1 MSRTGQSRRF
11 RTAVFMGVCAAFV
24 VTLQGCASLGSK
36 DPEAQKKLVQER
48 LDESLSAADKAQ
60 KQGQTD
66 QALQL
71 LDEASRIDPAAK
83 QPWLRKAQIH
93 FEARQYGPAITQA
106 HEALQRDVSD
116 LTAQSIL
123 AVSGLRVSALA
134 LDQLRKANEVTGST
148 RSEAES
154 VARVIHQALG
164 EPILLAPTAAGVPA
178 TSEPASRRS
187 KAAPRASASA
197 TRPVAGVSPS
207 ATSPAT
213 QPAAPATAAKPVAP
227 ATTSAPNVSK
237 PAPAARPT
245 PAPAGR
251 NNPFGALQ

>member
-1 MSRTGQSRRF
+1 MSRTGQGRRL
-11 RTAVFMGVCAAFV
+11 RAAVFMGVCMAIVA
-24 VTLQGCASLGSK
+24 TLQGCASVGSK
-36 DPEAQKKLVQER
+36 DPQAEKRLVQEK

-71 LDEASRIDPAAK
+71 LDEAARIDPAAK

-106 HEALQRDVSD
+106 QEALQRDVND

-123 AVSGLRVSALA
+123 AVSGLRVSASA

-164 EPILLAPTAAGVPA
+164 EPILLAPTAAGPA
-178 TSEPASRRS
+178 
-187 KAAPRASASA
+187 
-197 TRPVAGVSPS
+197 
-207 ATSPAT
+207 
-213 QPAAPATAAKPVAP
+213 AAPAEAPQARRSTRVTPRVAP
-227 ATTSAPNVSK
+227 AKATVPVPAAAPTIVSK
-237 PAPAARPT
+237 PAPAARPA
-245 PAPAGR
+245 PAAAGR

>member
-1 MSRTGQSRRF
+1 
-11 RTAVFMGVCAAFV
+11 MGVCVAFV
-24 VTLQGCASLGSK
+24 ATLQGCASVVSK
-36 DPEAQKKLVQER
+36 DPQVEKRLVQEK

-71 LDEASRIDPAAK
+71 LDEATRIDPAAK

-106 HEALQRDVSD
+106 QEALQRDVSD

-164 EPILLAPTAAGVPA
+164 EPILLAPTASGAA
-178 TSEPASRRS
+178 TSAEPAPRRGVRS
-187 KAAPRASASA
+187 APRATA
-197 TRPVAGVSPS
+197 
-207 ATSPAT
+207 SPAARAANGT
-213 QPAAPATAAKPVAP
+213 APVINAPVAAPAKAA
-227 ATTSAPNVSK
+227 SAQQPSVSK
-237 PAPAARPT
+237 PAPAARPA
-245 PAPAGR
+245 PAAAGR

>member
-1 MSRTGQSRRF
+1 MSRTGQGRRF

-24 VTLQGCASLGSK
+24 VTLQGCASMGSK

-71 LDEASRIDPAAK
+71 LEEATRIDPAAK

-106 HEALQRDVSD
+106 HEALQRDVND

-123 AVSGLRVSALA
+123 AVSGLRVSASA

-164 EPILLAPTAAGVPA
+164 EPILLAPTAAG
-178 TSEPASRRS
+178 
-187 KAAPRASASA
+187 
-197 TRPVAGVSPS
+197 
-207 ATSPAT
+207 
-213 QPAAPATAAKPVAP
+213 AAPAAEPAPRRGKAAARTAAPVARPSVAAAQGAAP
-227 ATTSAPNVSK
+227 APAAAPAKPSAPALTPASSVSK
-237 PAPAARPT
+237 PAPAARPA

>member
-1 MSRTGQSRRF
+1 MSRTGQSRRL
-11 RTAVFMGVCAAFV
+11 RAAVFMGVCAAFV

-106 HEALQRDVSD
+106 HEALQRDVND

-123 AVSGLRVSALA
+123 AVSGLRVSASA

-164 EPILLAPTAAGVPA
+164 EPILLSPTAAGPTPA
-178 TSEPASRRS
+178 AEPAPRRG
-187 KAAPRASASA
+187 KAAVRSSAPTA
-197 TRPVAGVSPS
+197 RPAVGGA
-207 ATSPAT
+207 PA
-213 QPAAPATAAKPVAP
+213 AAPAATPAKPSAP
-227 ATTSAPNVSK
+227 AVTVPPSVSK

>member
-1 MSRTGQSRRF
+1 M
-11 RTAVFMGVCAAFV
+11 
-24 VTLQGCASLGSK
+24 GSK
-36 DPEAQKKLVQER
+36 DPQAEKRLVQEK

-106 HEALQRDVSD
+106 QEALQRDVND

-123 AVSGLRVSALA
+123 AVSGLRVSASA

-164 EPILLAPTAAGVPA
+164 EPILLTPTAAGPAAAPAEPPPAKRNARVAPRVAPTAAPASIQRPA
-178 TSEPASRRS
+178 TGAPA
-187 KAAPRASASA
+187 AAP
-197 TRPVAGVSPS
+197 VPS
-207 ATSPAT
+207 
-213 QPAAPATAAKPVAP
+213 
-227 ATTSAPNVSK
+227 NVSK
-237 PAPAARPT
+237 PAPAARPA
-245 PAPAGR
+245 PATAGR

>member
-1 MSRTGQSRRF
+1 MSRTGQGRRL
-11 RTAVFMGVCAAFV
+11 RAAVFMGVCMAFV
-24 VTLQGCASLGSK
+24 ATLQGCASLGSK
-36 DPEAQKKLVQER
+36 DPQAEKRLVQEK

-106 HEALQRDVSD
+106 QEALQRDVND

-123 AVSGLRVSALA
+123 AVSGLRVSASA

-164 EPILLAPTAAGVPA
+164 EPILLAPTAAG
-178 TSEPASRRS
+178 
-187 KAAPRASASA
+187 
-197 TRPVAGVSPS
+197 
-207 ATSPAT
+207 
-213 QPAAPATAAKPVAP
+213 PAAPAEPPPARRNARVAPRVAPVAANVPAAIQRPGTVAP
-227 ATTSAPNVSK
+227 AAAPSNVSK
-237 PAPAARPT
+237 PAPAARPA
-245 PAPAGR
+245 PAAAGR